1 MGSWGGGAGLGPGA
15 WAPPGG
21 AGMGGPSRFPPGR
34 PGLLGVTST
43 RVRSPP
49 RGRPRL
55 LPGQPPPFPAHPAPG
70 RGWREGAQ
78 GPRCCW
84 AGVGPGIGFADCQ
97 APAVALRSCRDG
109 IGGLL
114 PGLGTSRDLG
124 TGGSGTCQAS
134 PSVMWPLV
142 VGAHR
147 PAPSD
152 TSFPIFETQNAAP
165 GPRGEDRLG
174 LRCFPGPGLRAAG
187 TPPGPV
193 PGRRP
198 EASGLGPRGPPGPAP
213 ASSPHTGPRLA

>member
-1 MGSWGGGAGLGPGA
+1 
-15 WAPPGG
+15 
-21 AGMGGPSRFPPGR
+21 MGGPSRFPPGR

-55 LPGQPPPFPAHPAPG
+55 LPGQPPPFPAHPARG

-78 GPRCCW
+78 GPGRCW

-142 VGAHR
+142 GGSAQTR
-147 PAPSD
+147 PVRHFLPN
-152 TSFPIFETQNAAP
+152 FPRLKTQ
-165 GPRGEDRLG
+165 PRGL
-174 LRCFPGPGLRAAG
+174 AG
-187 TPPGPV
+187 RTGWAY
-193 PGRRP
+193 G
-198 EASGLGPRGPPGPAP
+198 ASPALVSALLGPRPARFQGGGPRRAAWVPEAPRGRLQPPAHAP
-213 ASSPHTGPRLA
+213 ARALRSGTSSSPK